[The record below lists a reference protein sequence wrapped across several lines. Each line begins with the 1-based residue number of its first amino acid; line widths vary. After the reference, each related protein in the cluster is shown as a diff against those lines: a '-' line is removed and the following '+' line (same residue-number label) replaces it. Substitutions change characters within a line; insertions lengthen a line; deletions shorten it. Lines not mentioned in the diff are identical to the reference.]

1 MVVIYDAQKKRELAL
16 KKQRMLLQQGLQK
29 QKIKAQNEAIGFYDE
44 SEQTMPKK
52 SYEEQESDF
61 NVQLAEASKNVYK
74 LMADRNEASKLLE
87 MIIQRDDIV
96 DFNEN
101 FPRIFREIKTN
112 FKNEIGAAR
121 AFQEIVKV
129 INTKSDEP
137 LDKDT
142 FITALKSL
150 YNMIDE
156 LTKDDIMKLQALEL
170 TYKSVNAEGKDEMEK
185 IIDTTQDPS
194 EVIKDISQFVLE
206 GGLQEWF
213 DNYNNPFK
221 DAEDDDEFED
231 TPPNII
237 VKPNEEFTLDRAIV
251 TPTSSRIRPLR
262 EDILKNIE
270 KRGEIYLDAV
280 FTVFKLYKPNTV
292 EYKYSQE
299 IAENIAK
306 YTGKTVG
313 ALKSAY
319 TRAENTVRGTG
330 GEKVLSLIT
339 SRKEK

>member
-112 FKNEIGAAR
+112 FKNEIGAVR

-194 EVIKDISQFVLE
+194 EVIKDISQIVME
-206 GGLQEWF
+206 GRLQELY
-213 DNYNNPFK
+213 DNYVLLE
-221 DAEDDDEFED
+221 DAEDDYEFED

-319 TRAENTVRGTG
+319 TRAENTVIGAG